1 METED
6 WEFTEKLVAQTTPIG
21 RILDNL
27 AEDLGLNPGSATYY
41 LWDFWKSL
49 YPSKLNFFFC
59 QLRQYLQ
66 CGMAVSLQN
75 ITHTHM
81 STHTHAQTNL

>member
-6 WEFTEKLVAQTTPIG
+6 WEFTEELVAQITPIG

-41 LWDFWKSL
+41 LWDF
-49 YPSKLNFFFC
+49 
-59 QLRQYLQ
+59 
-66 CGMAVSLQN
+66 
-75 ITHTHM
+75 
-81 STHTHAQTNL
+81 